1 MENIRIDMI
10 INNLK
15 MTSTASVDRMVLFL
29 QLLLVLVKD
38 SADWGERGIIIR
50 RGGERFLRGSRS
62 GRVDSSQ

>member
-38 SADWGERGIIIR
+38 SADWRNKR
-50 RGGERFLRGSRS
+50 
-62 GRVDSSQ
+62 DYH